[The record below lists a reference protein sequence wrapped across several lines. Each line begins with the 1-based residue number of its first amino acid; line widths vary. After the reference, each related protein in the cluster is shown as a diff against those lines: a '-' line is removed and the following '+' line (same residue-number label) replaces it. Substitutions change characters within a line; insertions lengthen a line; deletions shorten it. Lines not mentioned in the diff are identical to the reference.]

1 MVKCNSEIKGVD
13 FIKSGIEFSVRAI
26 GQAMISSGLMSN
38 VMISHSNESEFKGI
52 NVIDSECFNTLIN
65 LVKF

>member
-13 FIKSGIEFSVRAI
+13 FIKSGIEFSVRAM
-26 GQAMISSGLMSN
+26 GQEMISNGLMSN
-38 VMISHSNESEFKGI
+38 VMISNSNDSEFKGI